1 MKEGVL
7 KTEKIIEAFKNIDR
21 KNFVLDTYKNECYE
35 DRPLPIP
42 AEQTISQ
49 PTTVA
54 IMLELLQP
62 KKGDKILDVGTGSG
76 WTTALLAHTVGN
88 TGQVYGVELHKE
100 LVTFGKKNLSKYSF
114 LNVEINEASKTL
126 GIPKKAPF
134 DKILVSAESKDMPS
148 ELIQQLKNNGRM
160 VIPIKNDVVVIDKN
174 KQGKIHTKKIWGFSF
189 VPLIQ

>member
-1 MKEGVL
+1 
-7 KTEKIIEAFKNIDR
+7 
-21 KNFVLDTYKNECYE
+21 
-35 DRPLPIP
+35 
-42 AEQTISQ
+42 
-49 PTTVA
+49 
-54 IMLELLQP
+54 MLELLQP